1 MSKAL
6 RIDAKCD
13 FCDNKA
19 IADGKT
25 KYGVWGY
32 MCKNHLILNGY
43 PLSEYLT
50 TYIDGRDTRPT
61 NRSEI

>member
-25 KYGVWGY
+25 KYGLWGLY
-32 MCKNHLILNGY
+32 V
-43 PLSEYLT
+43 
-50 TYIDGRDTRPT
+50 
-61 NRSEI
+61 